1 MQLRTESWQL
11 GGELWKWSKAGVTF
25 PAFAIL
31 EWMFPGELHQSD
43 RPSAGLHLRSGI
55 AFLAMLAVLTCAP
68 SLSAT
73 ASSSRPRL
81 SLIAL
86 SPGNIRVHDGGQL
99 AIGVLCHAASGACT
113 GRVLISAAHA
123 SAQTA
128 PLAAVNI
135 HVLLGRSAPITLTLT
150 RTARRALARQ
160 HRLRVRIIIGAR
172 NHAHRLGG
180 FSARLTLVPGA
191 PVGCWPQP
199 VGSLS
204 LWNSPTA
211 RLFTGGPGDHT
222 YGCLYK
228 LDRAF
233 PLYGAGSNSGLQLA
247 DPLEFVDPLGNPV
260 PFADPYVASVLDG
273 GNPVKLVPPPFYDVA
288 SWDLRT
294 GRRVH
299 LDRLGTDVSIGELS
313 LVVSRTDGAIAWISG
328 YGGAAPD
335 VATVGADDAGGRRQ
349 LDSGNGIDVS
359 SLRLIGDI
367 VSWTHDGQIRT
378 ATLLVRCVS

>member
-1 MQLRTESWQL
+1 MLV
-11 GGELWKWSKAGVTF
+11 GER
-25 PAFAIL
+25 
-31 EWMFPGELHQSD
+31 HRSD
-43 RPSAGLHLRSGI
+43 RRSAGLHLRSGI
-55 AFLAMLAVLTCAP
+55 AFLAMLAVLTCAAAG
-68 SLSAT
+68 AT

-86 SPGNIRVHDGGQL
+86 SPGNIRVHDGGQV
-99 AIGVLCHAASGACT
+99 AIGLLCHAASGACI
-113 GRVLISAAHA
+113 GRVQISSAHA

-128 PLAAVNI
+128 PLAAANVR
-135 HVLLGRSAPITLTLT
+135 LLPGRRTPITLTLT

-160 HRLRVRIIIGAR
+160 HRLRVKVIIGAR
-172 NHAHRLGG
+172 NHAHRLAG
-180 FSARLTLVPGA
+180 FSARRTLVPGA

-211 RLFTGGPGDHT
+211 RLFTYVQGPGEHT

-233 PLYGAGSNSGLQLA
+233 PLDGVGSKRGLQLA

-299 LDRLGTDVSIGELS
+299 LDRLGTDQSIGEVS

-328 YGGAAPD
+328 YGGSAPD
-335 VATVGADDAGGRRQ
+335 VATVGADDAGGHRQ

-359 SLRLIGDI
+359 SLRLTGDI
-367 VSWTHDGQIRT
+367 VSWTHDGQRHT
-378 ATLLVRCVS
+378 AMLLVRCVP